1 MSTHNQFFLKKNTY
15 FQDNQETIIYVFIF
29 SYELN
34 AFCQTE
40 LWSWCKFVLL
50 LI

>member
-29 SYELN
+29 SYEPN
-34 AFCQTE
+34 AYI
-40 LWSWCKFVLL
+40 LSNWVM
-50 LI
+50 IMM